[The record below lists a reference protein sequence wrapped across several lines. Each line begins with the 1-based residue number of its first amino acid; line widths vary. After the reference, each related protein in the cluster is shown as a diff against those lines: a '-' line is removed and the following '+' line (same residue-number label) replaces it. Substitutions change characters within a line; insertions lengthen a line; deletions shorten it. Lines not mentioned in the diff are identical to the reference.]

1 MKFSKTDTVKAEA
14 IVRIFETS
22 KPFGDY
28 AALAI
33 LNDGA
38 GISYGISQF
47 THRSG
52 SLLAVVEQYFR
63 NGGQVARQVI
73 DESVPMLRKATKR
86 AIETLAKNA
95 QFKKALRAAAIT
107 REMRDAQDH
116 VAFEMYLKP
125 AIKACEGSGFIHPL
139 SLAVVYDSMIHGSW
153 EKIRDRVRIASNR
166 VGQPDEKKWITEYVR
181 KRDAWLTANPRLAAT
196 RYRTR
201 FFLNQIAISNWD
213 VRLPLKV
220 QGVTLTDSTIAD
232 ATLQQPSLCSSV
244 TADTHP
250 HGQPNSSHASHPL
263 PRVAPADRPIEA
275 ETAATYLDR
284 IQEKVDNIAE
294 KYDQVEEIVT
304 TVIKRRDAAKSLWT
318 TVVGAVSQA
327 AWALFGLITGVPR
340 EVWLVVAVIAAALML
355 AYLYRQIA
363 LGKIREKQFGV
374 PGSKFQVTEPKKKF
388 GVPSS
393 KLRVTEPD

>member
-1 MKFSKTDTVKAEA
+1 MKFSKTDTAKAEA

-28 AALAI
+28 AAVAI

-47 THRSG
+47 THRAG

-73 DESVPMLRKATKR
+73 DESVPMLRKSTKR
-86 AIETLAKNA
+86 AIETLAENER
-95 QFKKALRAAAIT
+95 FKKALKVAAIT
-107 REMRDAQDH
+107 REMRGAQEH

-125 AIKACEGSGFIHPL
+125 AIRACEGSGFGHSL

-153 EKIRDRVRIASNR
+153 EKIRDRVRITPNR
-166 VGQPDEKKWITEYVR
+166 VGEQGELWPEEKKWITEYVR
-181 KRDAWLTANPRLAAT
+181 KRDAWLAANPRLAAT

-213 VRLPLKV
+213 LRLPMKV
-220 QGVTLTDSTIAD
+220 QGVTLTDSMIAE
-232 ATLQQPSLCSSV
+232 ATLQQPSLSSRS

-250 HGQPNSSHASHPL
+250 NDQPNSSHASHPL

-275 ETAATYLDR
+275 ETEATYLDR
-284 IQEKVDNIAE
+284 IQEKVDSIAE
-294 KYDQVEEIVT
+294 KYDQVGEIIT

-327 AWALFGLITGVPR
+327 AWALFGLVAGVPR

-355 AYLYRQIA
+355 AYLYRQIT
-363 LGKIREKQFGV
+363 LGKIREKSLEFRV
-374 PGSKFQVTEPKKKF
+374 PNSELQNRTEEFPI
-388 GVPSS
+388 
-393 KLRVTEPD
+393 